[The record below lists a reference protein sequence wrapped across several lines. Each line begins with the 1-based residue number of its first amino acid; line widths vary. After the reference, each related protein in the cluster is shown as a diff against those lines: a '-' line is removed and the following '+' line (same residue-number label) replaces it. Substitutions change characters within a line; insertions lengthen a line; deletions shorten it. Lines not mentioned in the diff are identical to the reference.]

1 MCRNYRKKDHVLIP
15 QLLLFSLSY
24 VYLVEEVQLRPASFV
39 ISYSNLQ
46 DVNEKSLVANEKKGK
61 VNY

>member
-1 MCRNYRKKDHVLIP
+1 MLDLCRDYRKKDHVLIP
-15 QLLLFSLSY
+15 QLLLFS
-24 VYLVEEVQLRPASFV
+24 VYLVQEVELRLASFV

-46 DVNEKSLVANEKKGK
+46 DVNEKSLVANGKKGK